1 MITKHLLTY
10 FLFIF
15 QFQDFRFLCPNDT
28 VFDQQNLVCTNWFEV
43 DCHQSVSFFFQG
55 VGVKTTPSK
64 QQGQN
69 NQRPK
74 EPESYDYNYEYTYF
88 YEDDY
93 NGDSNQG
100 NNRFLANSTPSP
112 TSGNSG
118 VGGGRGNSG
127 FQGNNNNIEQQDQ
140 QRPRPPLSHTTTAI
154 PISVTTTRRPPRVK
168 SNIFANGNNH
178 NKPFFV
184 FPSLITAVWDHSE
197 PSC

>member
-1 MITKHLLTY
+1 MTIKLI
-10 FLFIF
+10 FFSFFF

-93 NGDSNQG
+93 NGDSNQQG
-100 NNRFLANSTPSP
+100 NNRFLAN
-112 TSGNSG
+112 
-118 VGGGRGNSG
+118 R
-127 FQGNNNNIEQQDQ
+127 
-140 QRPRPPLSHTTTAI
+140 
-154 PISVTTTRRPPRVK
+154 
-168 SNIFANGNNH
+168 
-178 NKPFFV
+178 
-184 FPSLITAVWDHSE
+184 
-197 PSC
+197 